1 MKLNKRFLILL
12 LLLSILILGFNSVG
26 AADLSGFSEGG
37 TADLSIDDVSVSH
50 QSIDS
55 VSSSVESL
63 NDADDDLSESIS
75 SQDDDLI
82 IENMDSLLVSN
93 GALNEGPDSIQ
104 ASNDEIL
111 KDSEECIYVSKNG
124 NDANDGSMES
134 PVGTVSKAIELAIN
148 NETGCYRIFV
158 LEGRY
163 EVYNVDLDSTYL
175 TIEGSGIGKTIFD
188 GMGYTGGM
196 FSIHYSNLTI
206 RNLSI
211 VNGVNTGSS
220 GGAFTN
226 MGNLTLENINASDCY
241 VKNYNGG
248 VIYSVGNLNLV
259 NSSFSN
265 NIVDP
270 TNSGGNGGVI
280 YIDGYYSNLEY
291 PPSLNISGCE
301 FRSNTANGDTFGGG
315 AIYMQYAD
323 GYKSISDSRF
333 IGNKALAG
341 GAIFLQNSEGHFFM
355 NNVSFIA
362 NKAAGTVSN
371 YGGGAIN
378 LIGKTDGRVGS
389 ITIIN
394 SEFVNNT
401 AVNTR
406 GGGAILDRNVDL
418 NITNSFIFNNKD
430 NSKNMSIYKDTTV
443 YYPNGGRIYLEG
455 NWWGENN
462 APVLDKIT
470 IRKWIVM
477 ELLVELSDKMSC
489 DYNVKLLLN
498 HYNDGSLILDNY
510 YPFEHQFSITSSNG
524 ILNQSEGILKDN
536 EVLVLLSSQTKD
548 NLITAT
554 IDNQSIEFNTKE
566 IISNLSSEDLTSMIE
581 NANSGDVINLSS
593 CSIDNV
599 SNVVINKNLTF
610 VGNEYATITSAGGN
624 PIFIAEGS
632 DVNSIGIADIRFLV
646 HDGDIVLL
654 INASNSTN
662 PLEINVPS
670 VNISGIKVEGIDEDV
685 VGESVVVLEI
695 NSERDLLGLSNPV
708 VVENISSFDGV
719 KSFKFNLINIES
731 GDGISIPK
739 GGFIGQNS
747 DNGSSNN
754 RSSTAISCKN
764 MKTTTVNT
772 KINGKNAGKN
782 YSITL
787 KDANGNVLPGKEVL
801 ISINGKIYKCTTNDK
816 GVATIKVAFAKKGT
830 YPVVVSF
837 LGDEKYNGSFVV
849 AKIKVNPQKV
859 KLSVAKKKYKVK
871 SKKKY
876 LIATI
881 KSSNKK
887 AIKGKKIVFIVNK
900 KKYTAKTNKKGVAKV
915 KVKLSKKKT
924 YKFKVKFLG
933 DSTFKKISKKGK
945 VKIK

>member
-82 IENMDSLLVSN
+82 IGNMDSLLVSN

-134 PVGTVSKAIELAIN
+134 PVGTISKAIELAVN
-148 NETGCYRIFV
+148 NETGCHRIFV
-158 LEGRY
+158 LEGKY
-163 EVYNVDLDSTYL
+163 EVYNVDLDYTYL

-196 FSIHYSNLTI
+196 FSIYYSNLTI

-248 VIYSVGNLNLV
+248 VIYSVGNLNL
-259 NSSFSN
+259 
-265 NIVDP
+265 
-270 TNSGGNGGVI
+270 
-280 YIDGYYSNLEY
+280 GYYSNLEY

-301 FRSNTANGDTFGGG
+301 FRSNTANGNTFGGG

-333 IGNKALAG
+333 IGNKALSG
-341 GAIFLQNSEGHFFM
+341 GAIFLQNSEGDFFM

-362 NKAAGTVSN
+362 NKATGTVSN
-371 YGGGAIN
+371 YGGGALN

-443 YYPNGGRIYLEG
+443 YYPNGGKIYLEG

-470 IRKWIVM
+470 INKWIVM
-477 ELLVELSDKMSC
+477 DMIVEISNKMGC

-498 HYNDGSLILDNY
+498 HYNDGSLIEDNY
-510 YPFEHQFSITSSNG
+510 YPFEHHFSIASSNG
-524 ILNQSEGILKDN
+524 ILNQSEGILEDN
-536 EVLVLLSSQTKD
+536 EVLVSLSSQTKD
-548 NLITAT
+548 NLITST
-554 IDNQSIEFNTKE
+554 IDNQSLKLNTKE
-566 IISNLSSEDLTSMIE
+566 IISNLSAEDLINIIE
-581 NANSGDVINLSS
+581 NANSGDVIDLSS
-593 CSIDNV
+593 CSIENV
-599 SNVVINKNLTF
+599 SNILINKNLTII
-610 VGNEYATITSAGGN
+610 GNDYTNIKSAGGN
-624 PIFIAEGS
+624 PLFIADGS
-632 DVNSIGIADIRFLV
+632 DVNDIGITDIRFLV
-646 HDGDIVLL
+646 HDGDIILL

-670 VNISGIKVEGIDEDV
+670 VNISGVKVEGIDEDV

-695 NSERDLLGLSNPV
+695 NSERDLLGLSNQV
-708 VVENISSFDGV
+708 VVENISTFNGV
-719 KSFKFNLINIES
+719 KLFKFNLTSIES
-731 GDGISIPK
+731 EDGISIPN
-739 GGFIGQNS
+739 GGSIQL
-747 DNGSSNN
+747 DNGSNN
-754 RSSTAISCKN
+754 RSSTSISCKD

-772 KINGKNAGKN
+772 KINGKNAGKL

-787 KDANGNVLPGKEVL
+787 KDANGNVLAGKEVL
-801 ISINGKIYKCTTNDK
+801 ISINGKIYKRTTDSK
-816 GVATIKVAFAKKGT
+816 GLASLKIAFSKKGT
-830 YPVVVSF
+830 YHLVASF
-837 LGDEKYNGSFVV
+837 LGDDEYNASFVV

-859 KLSVAKKKYKVK
+859 KLTVAKKKYKVK

-876 LIATI
+876 LVATL

-887 AIKGKKIVFIVNK
+887 AIKGKKLVFIVNK

-924 YKFKVKFLG
+924 YKFTVKFLG
-933 DSTFKKISKKGK
+933 DNTFKKISKKGK
-945 VKIK
+945 VKIR

>member
-134 PVGTVSKAIELAIN
+134 PIGTVSKAIELAIN
-148 NETGCYRIFV
+148 NETGCHRIFV
-158 LEGRY
+158 LEGKY
-163 EVYNVDLDSTYL
+163 EVYNVDLDYTYL

-341 GAIFLQNSEGHFFM
+341 GAIFLQNSEGNFFM

-371 YGGGAIN
+371 YGGGALN
-378 LIGKTDGRVGS
+378 LLGKTDGRVGS

-646 HDGDIVLL
+646 HDGDIV
-654 INASNSTN
+654 
-662 PLEINVPS
+662 
-670 VNISGIKVEGIDEDV
+670 
-685 VGESVVVLEI
+685 
-695 NSERDLLGLSNPV
+695 
-708 VVENISSFDGV
+708 
-719 KSFKFNLINIES
+719 
-731 GDGISIPK
+731 
-739 GGFIGQNS
+739 
-747 DNGSSNN
+747 
-754 RSSTAISCKN
+754 
-764 MKTTTVNT
+764 
-772 KINGKNAGKN
+772 
-782 YSITL
+782 
-787 KDANGNVLPGKEVL
+787 
-801 ISINGKIYKCTTNDK
+801 
-816 GVATIKVAFAKKGT
+816 
-830 YPVVVSF
+830 
-837 LGDEKYNGSFVV
+837 
-849 AKIKVNPQKV
+849 
-859 KLSVAKKKYKVK
+859 
-871 SKKKY
+871 
-876 LIATI
+876 
-881 KSSNKK
+881 
-887 AIKGKKIVFIVNK
+887 
-900 KKYTAKTNKKGVAKV
+900 
-915 KVKLSKKKT
+915 
-924 YKFKVKFLG
+924 
-933 DSTFKKISKKGK
+933 
-945 VKIK
+945 

>member
-26 AADLSGFSEGG
+26 AADLSGSGDG
-37 TADLSIDDVSVSH
+37 DTADLSLDEAYVS
-50 QSIDS
+50 QPSIDS

-63 NDADDDLSESIS
+63 NDADDCLSESIS

-134 PVGTVSKAIELAIN
+134 PVGTVSKAIELAVN
-148 NETGCYRIFV
+148 NETGCHRIFV

-163 EVYNVDLDSTYL
+163 EVYNVDLDYTYL

-196 FSIHYSNLTI
+196 FSIYYSNLTV

-315 AIYMQYAD
+315 AIYMQYAE

-341 GAIFLQNSEGHFFM
+341 GAIFLQNSEGDFFM

-455 NWWGENN
+455 NWWGQNN
-462 APVLDKIT
+462 APKLDKIT
-470 IRKWIVM
+470 ISKWIVM
-477 ELLVELSDKMSC
+477 GLLVELSNKMGC

-498 HYNDGSLILDNY
+498 HYNDGSLILDSY
-510 YPFEHQFSITSSNG
+510 YPFEHHFSIASSNG

-554 IDNQSIEFNTKE
+554 IDNQSIEFNTNE
-566 IISNLSSEDLTSMIE
+566 IISNLSAEDLINMIE
-581 NANSGDVINLSS
+581 NANSGDVIDLSS

-599 SNVVINKNLTF
+599 SNVLINKNLTF
-610 VGNEYATITSAGGN
+610 VGNEYTTITSAGGS
-624 PIFIAEGS
+624 PLFIADGS

-670 VNISGIKVEGIDEDV
+670 VNISCVKVEGIDENV

-708 VVENISSFDGV
+708 VVENIISFNGV
-719 KSFKFNLINIES
+719 KLFKFNLTSIES
-731 GDGISIPK
+731 EDGITIPK
-739 GGFIGQNS
+739 GGSIQDL
-747 DNGSSNN
+747 DNGSYHN

-764 MKTTTVNT
+764 MKTTAVNT

-787 KDANGNVLPGKEVL
+787 KDANGNVLAGKEVL
-801 ISINGKIYKCTTNDK
+801 ISFNGKIYKRTTNDK
-816 GVATIKVAFAKKGT
+816 GVATIKVALAKKGT

-859 KLSVAKKKYKVK
+859 KLTVAKKKYKVK

-876 LIATI
+876 LVATL

-887 AIKGKKIVFIVNK
+887 AIKGKKLVFIVNK

>member
-1 MKLNKRFLILL
+1 MHLYWIR
-12 LLLSILILGFNSVG
+12 
-26 AADLSGFSEGG
+26 
-37 TADLSIDDVSVSH
+37 SH
-50 QSIDS
+50 
-55 VSSSVESL
+55 
-63 NDADDDLSESIS
+63 
-75 SQDDDLI
+75 
-82 IENMDSLLVSN
+82 
-93 GALNEGPDSIQ
+93 
-104 ASNDEIL
+104 
-111 KDSEECIYVSKNG
+111 
-124 NDANDGSMES
+124 
-134 PVGTVSKAIELAIN
+134 
-148 NETGCYRIFV
+148 
-158 LEGRY
+158 
-163 EVYNVDLDSTYL
+163 
-175 TIEGSGIGKTIFD
+175 
-188 GMGYTGGM
+188 
-196 FSIHYSNLTI
+196 
-206 RNLSI
+206 
-211 VNGVNTGSS
+211 
-220 GGAFTN
+220 
-226 MGNLTLENINASDCY
+226 
-241 VKNYNGG
+241 
-248 VIYSVGNLNLV
+248 
-259 NSSFSN
+259 
-265 NIVDP
+265 
-270 TNSGGNGGVI
+270 
-280 YIDGYYSNLEY
+280 
-291 PPSLNISGCE
+291 
-301 FRSNTANGDTFGGG
+301 
-315 AIYMQYAD
+315 
-323 GYKSISDSRF
+323 
-333 IGNKALAG
+333 
-341 GAIFLQNSEGHFFM
+341 
-355 NNVSFIA
+355 
-362 NKAAGTVSN
+362 
-371 YGGGAIN
+371 
-378 LIGKTDGRVGS
+378 
-389 ITIIN
+389 
-394 SEFVNNT
+394 
-401 AVNTR
+401 
-406 GGGAILDRNVDL
+406 
-418 NITNSFIFNNKD
+418 
-430 NSKNMSIYKDTTV
+430 
-443 YYPNGGRIYLEG
+443 
-455 NWWGENN
+455 
-462 APVLDKIT
+462 
-470 IRKWIVM
+470 
-477 ELLVELSDKMSC
+477 
-489 DYNVKLLLN
+489 NVKLLLN

-670 VNISGIKVEGIDEDV
+670 VNISGIKVEGVDDNV

-719 KSFKFNLINIES
+719 KSFKFNLTNIES

-816 GVATIKVAFAKKGT
+816 GVATIKV
-830 YPVVVSF
+830 F

-859 KLSVAKKKYKVK
+859 KLSVSKKKYKVK

-876 LIATI
+876 LVATL

-915 KVKLSKKKT
+915 KVKLSRKKT

-945 VKIK
+945 VKIR

>member
-26 AADLSGFSEGG
+26 AADLSGSGDG
-37 TADLSIDDVSVSH
+37 DTADLSLDEAYVS
-50 QSIDS
+50 QPSIDS

-63 NDADDDLSESIS
+63 NDADDCLSESIS
-75 SQDDDLI
+75 RQDDGLI
-82 IENMDSLLVSN
+82 IDNMDSLLASEGV
-93 GALNEGPDSIQ
+93 ALNEGPDSIQ

-134 PVGTVSKAIELAIN
+134 PVGTVSKAIELAVN
-148 NETGCYRIFV
+148 NETGCHRIFV

-163 EVYNVDLDSTYL
+163 EVYNVDLDYTYL
-175 TIEGSGIGKTIFD
+175 TLEGSGIGKTIFD

-196 FSIHYSNLTI
+196 FSIYYSNLTV

-211 VNGVNTGSS
+211 VNGVNTGNS

-341 GAIFLQNSEGHFFM
+341 GAIFLQNSEGDFFM

-455 NWWGENN
+455 NWWGQNN
-462 APVLDKIT
+462 APKLDKIT
-470 IRKWIVM
+470 ISKWIVM
-477 ELLVELSDKMSC
+477 DLLVELSNKMGC

-498 HYNDGSLILDNY
+498 HYNDGSLILDSY
-510 YPFEHQFSITSSNG
+510 YPFEHHFSIASSNG

-554 IDNQSIEFNTKE
+554 IDNQSIEFNTNE
-566 IISNLSSEDLTSMIE
+566 IISNLSAEDLIKMIE
-581 NANSGDVINLSS
+581 NANSGDVIDLSS

-599 SNVVINKNLTF
+599 SNVLINKNLTF
-610 VGNEYATITSAGGN
+610 VGNEYTTITSAGGS
-624 PIFIAEGS
+624 PLFIADGS
-632 DVNSIGIADIRFLV
+632 DVNSISVADIRFLV

-670 VNISGIKVEGIDEDV
+670 VNISCVKVEGIDENV

-708 VVENISSFDGV
+708 VVENIISFNGV
-719 KSFKFNLINIES
+719 KLFKFNLTSIES
-731 GDGISIPK
+731 EDGITIPK
-739 GGFIGQNS
+739 GGSIQDL
-747 DNGSSNN
+747 DNGSYHN

-764 MKTTTVNT
+764 MKTTAVNT

-787 KDANGNVLPGKEVL
+787 KDANGNVLAGKEVL
-801 ISINGKIYKCTTNDK
+801 ISFNGKIYKRTTNDK
-816 GVATIKVAFAKKGT
+816 GVATIKVALAKKGT

-859 KLSVAKKKYKVK
+859 KLTVAKKKYKVK

-876 LIATI
+876 LVATL

-887 AIKGKKIVFIVNK
+887 AIKGKKLVFIVNK